1 MDALNEISGVYQ
13 HKKRLERQLK
23 TLENDEKIAQTVLQD
38 CQIHCQ
44 KENLDIRKF
53 EGNDF
58 KQFWLK
64 LRGTYEERV
73 LENNEK
79 VVEAMRS
86 LNDAKSHVFDIS
98 QEKSD
103 VERQLKLLEGVD
115 EAYEKALALHIEH
128 MNYSIHRDEIVR
140 MQEKICYD
148 EYQLR
153 LSMDARNLIQL
164 ALRRVDNMIEM
175 LKIVKSNG
183 DENKNTD
190 DQIEIKII
198 SAYSEL
204 RVQLHQLEQTIME
217 IDALEAEYMQ
227 FSSKLTVNT
236 LDLFFNKGSEKLH
249 KIAIEGA
256 FHDFEMLKN
265 SLNEGV
271 KSIEHLLVEVDE
283 TKNIHQKELDDFI
296 NDTIV

>member
-1 MDALNEISGVYQ
+1 MDALNEISSVYQ
-13 HKKRLERQLK
+13 HKKQLERQLK
-23 TLENDEKIAQTVLQD
+23 TLEKDEKIAQTVLQD

-58 KQFWLK
+58 KQFWFK

-98 QEKSD
+98 QEKAE
-103 VERQLKLLEGVD
+103 VTRQLKLLEGAD

-128 MNYSIHRDEIVR
+128 MNYSIHREEIVR

-153 LSMDARNLIQL
+153 LSADARNLIQL
-164 ALRRVDNMIEM
+164 ALRRSETLIDM
-175 LKIVKSNG
+175 LKVVQSNG
-183 DENKNTD
+183 AENKETD
-190 DQIEIKII
+190 DQVEIKII

-204 RVQLHQLEQTIME
+204 RVQLHQLEQIILD

-227 FSSKLTVNT
+227 FSNKLTVNT
-236 LDLFFNKGSEKLH
+236 LDLFFNKGSAKLH
-249 KIAIEGA
+249 KLAIEGA
-256 FHDFEMLKN
+256 FRDFEILKN
-265 SLNEGV
+265 SLNEGL
-271 KSIEHLLVEVDE
+271 KSIEHLLVEVDH
-283 TKNIHQKELDDFI
+283 TKNIHQKELETFI